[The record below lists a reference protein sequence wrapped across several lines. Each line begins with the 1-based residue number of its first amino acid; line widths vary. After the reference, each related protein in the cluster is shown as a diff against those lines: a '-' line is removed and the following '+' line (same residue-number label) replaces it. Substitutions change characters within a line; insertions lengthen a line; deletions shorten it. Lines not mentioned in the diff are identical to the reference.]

1 MPPLHKEDEA
11 MGLGPQRAAGDL
23 LQLPAQIR
31 RREAHLGIEIPGKKP
46 TVVFEAVAWSRRA
59 DPCAEISF
67 GDDV

>member
-1 MPPLHKEDEA
+1 MPSLHQKDEA

-23 LQLPAQIR
+23 LQLPAQIC
-31 RREAHLGIEIPGKKP
+31 RREADFRIEIPGEKA

-59 DPCAEISF
+59 DPCAEFSF